1 MSELAYLFFSA
12 LSLSLSLFARRIMP
26 TAIPDLSGES
36 DSEGEGI
43 TLKVNEKF
51 ASRFEAQEQ
60 KREFAYLQSKGLLE
74 VRIRRLFRRRLA
86 S

>member
-1 MSELAYLFFSA
+1 MSELANLLFFSA
-12 LSLSLSLFARRIMP
+12 FSLSLSLFARRIMP

-36 DSEGEGI
+36 GTDSEGEGI

-74 VRIRRLFRRRLA
+74 VRIRRLFRRR
-86 S
+86 